1 MDAGTYL
8 PKGSADFSIRIS
20 QFNGCEHCRETAGS
34 VRKIVNLKLL
44 IYAHSWAPAVGGVEA
59 ITRTLAE
66 GLAKCSNSGSCP
78 SIEVTVVTLTAADG
92 MNDSLV
98 PFRVIRRPSIW
109 RLLQLIWST
118 DILHLAGP
126 ALLPLALGR
135 LLKKRT
141 VLEHHNYQSMCPNG
155 LLIHKTDL
163 TVCPGH
169 FLAGRYQECFRC
181 NSQTLGRPGSLLKL
195 LLAFPRRWLAKGAT
209 ANVAPTC
216 HVKAR
221 VALPRTQV
229 IYHGVAHA
237 DLSPESLTIP
247 AGGPVCFAFI
257 GRLVKEKGVSDL
269 LRSAHE
275 LAAEGY
281 EFRLKIVGDGPER
294 AALEILAEDLGL
306 KKHTVF
312 TGAVSPASVSG
323 VLTEATAVV
332 IPSTWE
338 EVAGLV
344 ALEQMIQ
351 GRLVIA
357 ADVGGLGEA
366 VNGFGFKF
374 PPGDI
379 GALKS
384 CMRQA
389 IENPGLSIRM
399 RHKARANAIT
409 SFSQERMV
417 DEHFQ
422 LYRRIMEPGAL
433 PRNDGSTFDHNNPQK
448 ECE

>member
-1 MDAGTYL
+1 M
-8 PKGSADFSIRIS
+8 PKGPADFSIGIS
-20 QFNGCEHCRETAGS
+20 EFSVRGHCRETADS
-34 VRKIVNLKLL
+34 VGEIVKLKLL

-59 ITRTLAE
+59 TTRTLAE
-66 GLAKCSNSGSCP
+66 GLAKWSDSGSCP
-78 SIEVTVVTLTAADG
+78 SIKVTVVTLTAADD

-98 PFRVIRRPSIW
+98 PFSVVRRPSIW
-109 RLLQLIWST
+109 RLVQLIRSA

-163 TVCPGH
+163 TICPGH
-169 FLAGRYQECFRC
+169 FLAGRYKECVRC
-181 NSQTLGRPGSLLKL
+181 NSETLGRPKSLLKL
-195 LLAFPRRWLAKGAT
+195 VLAFPRRWLAKGAT
-209 ANVAPTC
+209 ANVAPTR

-229 IYHGVAHA
+229 IYHGVADA
-237 DLSPESLTIP
+237 DVSRESLTIP
-247 AGGPVCFAFI
+247 AEGPVCFAFV

-281 EFRLKIVGDGPER
+281 DFRLKIVGDGPER
-294 AALEILAEDLGL
+294 AALEILVEDLGL
-306 KKHTVF
+306 KKHTEF
-312 TGAVSPASVSG
+312 TGAVSPASVSS

-357 ADVGGLGEA
+357 ADVGGLGET
-366 VNGFGFKF
+366 VNGFGLKF

-399 RHKARANAIT
+399 GRRARTNAIT
-409 SFSQERMV
+409 RFSQERMV
-417 DEHFQ
+417 EEHFQ
-422 LYRRIMEPGAL
+422 LYRRMMEPDAL
-433 PRNDGSTFDHNNPQK
+433 PRNDGSTFDHNNSQK
-448 ECE
+448 EYE

>member
-1 MDAGTYL
+1 VHQHRREM
-8 PKGSADFSIRIS
+8 ADPV
-20 QFNGCEHCRETAGS
+20 RE
-34 VRKIVNLKLL
+34 IVNLKLL

-59 ITRTLAE
+59 TTSTLAE
-66 GLAKCSNSGSCP
+66 GLAKWSDSGARP
-78 SIEVTVVTLTAADG
+78 SIQVTVVTLTAAAG
-92 MNDSLV
+92 MDDSLV
-98 PFRVIRRPSIW
+98 PFSVVRRPSVW
-109 RLLQLIWST
+109 RLVQLIRST

-163 TVCPGH
+163 TICPGH
-169 FLAGRYQECFRC
+169 FLAGRFKECIRC
-181 NSQTLGRPGSLLKL
+181 NSETLGRRRSMLKL
-195 LLAFPRRWLAKGAT
+195 LLAFPRRWLAKRAT

-221 VALPRTQV
+221 VALPRTRV
-229 IYHGVAHA
+229 IHHGVAHA
-237 DLSPESLTIP
+237 DLSTELLTNP
-247 AGGPVCFAFI
+247 PGGPVCFAFI

-269 LRSAHE
+269 LRSAHA

-294 AALEILAEDLGL
+294 AALEILVEDLDL
-306 KKHTVF
+306 KKHTEF
-312 TGAVSPASVSG
+312 TGAVSAASVSR

-344 ALEQMIQ
+344 ALEQMMQ

-357 ADVGGLGEA
+357 ADVGGLGET
-366 VNGFGFKF
+366 VNGFGLKF

-379 GALKS
+379 TALKV
-384 CMRQA
+384 CMQKTV
-389 IENPGLSIRM
+389 ENPGASIQMRM
-399 RHKARANAIT
+399 KARINAARE
-409 SFSQERMV
+409 FSEERMV
-417 DEHFQ
+417 KEHLQ
-422 LYRRIMEPGAL
+422 LYCRLMRIQTR
-433 PRNDGSTFDHNNPQK
+433 PRKQNAGI
-448 ECE
+448 

>member
-1 MDAGTYL
+1 M
-8 PKGSADFSIRIS
+8 PKGSPDFSFGIS
-20 QFNGCEHCRETAGS
+20 EFSVHQHYREMADC
-34 VRKIVNLKLL
+34 VREIVNLKLL

-59 ITRTLAE
+59 TTRTLAE
-66 GLAKCSNSGSCP
+66 GLAKWSDSGAWP
-78 SIEVTVVTLTAADG
+78 SIKVTVVTLTAAAG

-98 PFRVIRRPSIW
+98 PFNVVRRPSIW
-109 RLLQLIWST
+109 RLVQLIRST

-141 VLEHHNYQSMCPNG
+141 VLEHHNYQAMCPNG

-163 TVCPGH
+163 TICPGH
-169 FLAGRYQECFRC
+169 FLAGRFKECVRC
-181 NSQTLGRPGSLLKL
+181 NSATLGRPRSMLKL
-195 LLAFPRRWLAKGAT
+195 LLAFPRRWLAKSAT

-229 IYHGVAHA
+229 IYHGVADA
-237 DLSPESLTIP
+237 DPSRGLLTKP
-247 AGGPVCFAFI
+247 AEGPVCFAFI

-275 LAAEGY
+275 LASEGY

-294 AALEILAEDLGL
+294 AALEILVKDLDL
-306 KKHTVF
+306 TKHTEF
-312 TGAVSPASVSG
+312 TGAVSAASVSR

-338 EVAGLV
+338 EAAGLV
-344 ALEQMIQ
+344 ALEQMMQ

-357 ADVGGLGEA
+357 ADVGGLGET
-366 VNGFGFKF
+366 VNGFGLKF

-379 GALKS
+379 TALKV
-384 CMRQA
+384 CMQKA
-389 IENPGLSIRM
+389 VENPRMSIQMRM
-399 RHKARANAIT
+399 KARINAVRE
-409 SFSQERMV
+409 FSEERMV
-417 DEHFQ
+417 KEHLQ
-422 LYRRIMEPGAL
+422 LYCSIMRIQT
-433 PRNDGSTFDHNNPQK
+433 RSRK
-448 ECE
+448 ENAGI